1 MFAPPDSKKQTTP
14 AEWQRA
20 SVSARQFARSA
31 ARRTGAHERAPG
43 TLANGNVKG
52 AQHASNQQAAP
63 LRDLTDIPVQSPGGE
78 RFTPPPLPIQ
88 AKLEGGSI
96 NDPLEREAD
105 CIAEQVMR
113 MSGRGDVIAT
123 ALPRVS
129 RTSAQAEAR
138 ANGHAKPAG
147 GEAPAI
153 VHEALRVP
161 GHPLDAA
168 TRDIF
173 EPRFGRDFSQVRVH
187 TDAKAAESARALGA
201 RAYTLGADIVFAP
214 NVYSPATFAGQRL
227 LAHELVHTAQ
237 HTPPGQIQRDT
248 KEYET
253 KGIAL
258 DTAEMSKWAA
268 QSYWEQ
274 KVFAVLSVTFMSPAD
289 SRLKA
294 PEERDAVLSALWSS
308 YQSLR
313 PISKE
318 ARRPVT
324 IPARPQATPG
334 TAAQGASGPATSAPA
349 TGSAAPALAYLFVFS
364 PPARGK
370 DTRERVKVEF
380 LGEGATAA
388 GIAAPAAK
396 EGVKGQSVSNM
407 SFPASRDPATN
418 DFEAYFRKYPDEK
431 QQIDTYLAG
440 TIPADGQLVTTSST
454 VQKKLHETTV
464 LIKRGPV
471 VQYIAESKPVS
482 AAPPAG
488 YAKHDIGDLQLES
501 AATGKQPLGK
511 VTLPAAM
518 PADEVLPVKFAV
530 WQYFQS
536 GTRNA
541 EVDAIVPLPGTP
553 TRRIFYTLKF
563 HGTTNDVDVVRI
575 GEEGTA
581 GKVGLANLTVDL
593 ARIPDYAAHSS
604 DVKTLSAWLK
614 SRYPAIKPTGAD
626 VPAMKAAAEKAIE
639 AAVVGSDWFKNN
651 YGMEELS
658 QSAARTRLISAQHL
672 DEPQAADTKD
682 FVPDERRLIER
693 ALEALSDPLLARL
706 KGVPIAR
713 QNVLIE
719 ARGKGKARTYTPDP
733 KTSGLTSTFTHSVG
747 GKVTSVTQT
756 ITFYDNWFLND
767 QRLFTGGAGAVAPAS
782 EETPLHEFGHVIG
795 GQEGIEDAFK
805 AKFTASRARL
815 RTAPITWYA
824 KSKPSTEFFP
834 EAFALFHSDPE
845 WMKANLPDMFAWFE
859 VVSKTGKP
867 PP

>member
-1 MFAPPDSKKQTTP
+1 MFAPPVSKKSTKL
-14 AEWQRA
+14 AEQQCASFSVRPFAQSAAHLAGANELAPRA
-20 SVSARQFARSA
+20 SD
-31 ARRTGAHERAPG
+31 
-43 TLANGNVKG
+43 
-52 AQHASNQQAAP
+52 QQAAP
-63 LRDLTDIPVQSPGGE
+63 LLDLAGIPVQSPCGE
-78 RFTPPPLPIQ
+78 RFTPPPRPIQ
-88 AKLEGGSI
+88 ANLEVGSVD
-96 NDPLEREAD
+96 DPLEREAD

-113 MSGRGDVIAT
+113 MSGPGDVIAP
-123 ALPRVS
+123 ARPRVS
-129 RTSAQAEAR
+129 RTSAQAEAH
-138 ANGHAKPAG
+138 ANGQTKPAG
-147 GEAPAI
+147 GEVPAI
-153 VHEALRVP
+153 VHEALRTP
-161 GHPLDAA
+161 GQCLDAA
-168 TRDIF
+168 TRGIF
-173 EPRFGRDFSQVRVH
+173 EPRFGWDFSRVRVH
-187 TDAKAAESARALGA
+187 TDAKAAESARTLGA

-214 NVYSPATFAGQRL
+214 NAFSPATFAGQRL

-237 HTPPGQIQRDT
+237 HAPPGQIRRDT
-248 KEYET
+248 KEYQT
-253 KGIAL
+253 RGIAL

-289 SRLKA
+289 TRLKA

-334 TAAQGASGPATSAPA
+334 GQAAGAPA
-349 TGSAAPALAYLFVFS
+349 AGSAAPALAYLFVFS

-370 DTRERVKVEF
+370 DTRERVEVQF
-380 LGEGATAA
+380 LGAGATAA

-396 EGVKGQSVSNM
+396 EGVTGKSVSEM
-407 SFPASRDPATN
+407 SFPPSRDPATN
-418 DFEAYFRKYPDEK
+418 DYEAYFRKYPDEK

-440 TIPADGQLVTTSST
+440 EIPADGQLVTTSSN

-464 LIKRGPV
+464 LIKPGPV
-471 VQYIAESKPVS
+471 VQYIAESKPAS
-482 AAPPAG
+482 AAAPAG
-488 YAKHDIGDLQLES
+488 YAKHDIGDLHLEKS
-501 AATGKQPLGK
+501 ATGNHPLGK
-511 VTLPAAM
+511 VTLPTAM

-563 HGTTNDVDVVRI
+563 HGTTNDVDVVRV

-581 GKVGLANLTVDL
+581 GQVELAKLTVDL

-614 SRYPAIKPTGAD
+614 SRYPAIKPAGAD

-658 QSAARTRLISAQHL
+658 QSAARTRLISAQQF
-672 DEPQAADTKD
+672 DGPQAADTKD
-682 FVPDERRLIER
+682 FVPDERRLVER
-693 ALEALSDPLLARL
+693 ALEALGDPLLARL
-706 KGVPIAR
+706 RGVPIAR
-713 QNVLIE
+713 QKVFIE
-719 ARGKGKARTYTPDP
+719 ARGRGKARTYSPDP
-733 KTSGLTSTFTHSVG
+733 GTSGLTLTNTRSVG
-747 GKVTSVTQT
+747 GRVTSVTQT
-756 ITFYDNWFLND
+756 ITFYDNWFTND
-767 QRLFTGGAGAVAPAS
+767 QRLFTGGARTVAPAS

-795 GQEGIEDAFK
+795 GQEGIENAFK
-805 AKFTASRARL
+805 AKFTASKATL
-815 RTAPITWYA
+815 KTAPITWYA
-824 KSKPSTEFFP
+824 KSNPSSEFFP
-834 EAFALFHSDPE
+834 EAFALFHADPE

-859 VVSKTGKP
+859 VLSKTGQP